1 MAGAWWDTEYLS
13 VIVFVCVCI
22 FAWYITGVLDRMDQK
37 KIETKAFPNAP
48 AEATGQDSQGKAK
61 DE

>member
-1 MAGAWWDTEYLS
+1 MS
-13 VIVFVCVCI
+13 VLVFVCVCI